1 MKLLLD
7 EDLSDRIIP
16 RIIDLYPDSA
26 HVKQLN
32 LIQNPDGAIWSFAA
46 ANDFVIVSK
55 DSDFRHRS
63 VLLGHPPK
71 VIFLRV
77 GNCPT
82 TLITQLLRDNH
93 LLITDFGDDPAR
105 GMMVLSAPNKPLS
118 LVTS

>member
-7 EDLSDRIIP
+7 ENLSDRIIP
-16 RIIDLYPDSA
+16 QIIDLYPDSA

-32 LIQNPDGAIWSFAA
+32 LIQNPDGAIWAFAA
-46 ANDFVIVSK
+46 ANGFAIVSK

-77 GNCPT
+77 GNYPT
-82 TLITQLLRDNH
+82 AFITQLLRARH
-93 LLITDFGDDPAR
+93 FLLNEFNDDPAR
-105 GMMVLSAPNKPLS
+105 GIMVLSPEVKLA
-118 LVTS
+118 